1 MALSALLDP
10 AAPGVLN
17 LSESAH
23 SSASGIVSRT
33 VLDADLLRVTLFS
46 FAAGQSLTEHA
57 TPARA
62 LVQILSGS
70 CEFDLAG
77 EKRTLKTGDIV
88 HMPPGTMHAVR
99 ATEAFT
105 MLLTLLRQS
114 AEV

>member
-1 MALSALLDP
+1 MQPSALLDSVS
-10 AAPGVLN
+10 PGILN
-17 LSESAH
+17 LTDASH

-46 FAAGQSLTEHA
+46 FAAGQSLTAHA

-62 LVQILSGS
+62 LVQVLSGA

-77 EKRTLKTGDIV
+77 KCTKLKSGDIV

-114 AEV
+114 PDA